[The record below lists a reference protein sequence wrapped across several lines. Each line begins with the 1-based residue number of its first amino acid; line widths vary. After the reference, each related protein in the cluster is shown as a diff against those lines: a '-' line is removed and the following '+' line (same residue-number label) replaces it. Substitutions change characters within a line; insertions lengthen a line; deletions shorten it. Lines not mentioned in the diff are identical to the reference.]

1 MSARSPTCAPS
12 GTERRTTGRHAIAGR
27 LSRALAA
34 CALAALV
41 AAFPDVP
48 VLANGCGPAVTL
60 DIGHSPGRH
69 GATSAR
75 GKAEY
80 RFNRRFAQELAKVLE
95 AGGIGPVRILNAAG
109 ADLTLKERAAEI
121 RTLGEGILLSIHH
134 DSVQPQYLSRW
145 SDRGTERPYSDLF
158 RGYSLFVS
166 NRGGAYGRSVDLAR
180 TIGRS
185 LQADGFRASLHHAEA
200 IPGENRPI
208 VDAENGVFRHD
219 GLAVLKNA
227 PVPAV
232 LVEVG
237 VILNRAEETDLED
250 AGYRARF
257 QAAIAAAVATFCA
270 AAEPAK

>member
-1 MSARSPTCAPS
+1 MLPRSPTCAPS
-12 GTERRTTGRHAIAGR
+12 GTDRRTAGSRAIAGR
-27 LSRALAA
+27 LSRALAVG
-34 CALAALV
+34 ALAAL
-41 AAFPDVP
+41 AAALPDGP

-75 GKAEY
+75 GKPEY
-80 RFNRRFAQELAKVLE
+80 GFNRRFARELAGVLE
-95 AGGIGPVRILNAAG
+95 AQGIGPVRILNTAG
-109 ADLTLKERAAEI
+109 ADLSLKERAAEI
-121 RTLGEGILLSIHH
+121 RTLGNGVLLSIHH
-134 DSVQPQYLSRW
+134 DSVQPQYLSSW
-145 SDRGTERPYSDLF
+145 SDRGTERSYSYLF

-166 NRGGAYGRSVDLAR
+166 NRGGAYDRSIDLAR
-180 TIGRS
+180 AIGRS

-227 PVPAV
+227 AVPAV

-237 VILNRAEETDLED
+237 IILNRAEEADLED

-257 QAAIAAAVATFCA
+257 QAAIAAAVTTFCA
-270 AAEPAK
+270 AGEAAK